1 MSISEKP
8 VAIVTGGSRG
18 VGEATAIF
26 LAKKGWNVTITCTS
40 SIKDAN
46 KVVKKCEDLGA
57 EALALS
63 ADVSEDSSC
72 RETASQTL
80 DKWGRIDSLVNN
92 AGTTKFVF
100 DHSDLEGLDAQ
111 DFLKIYKVNVVG
123 PFPVSYTH
131 LTLPTIYSV

>member
-46 KVVKKCEDLGA
+46 KVVKKKYAVD
-57 EALALS
+57 
-63 ADVSEDSSC
+63 
-72 RETASQTL
+72 
-80 DKWGRIDSLVNN
+80 
-92 AGTTKFVF
+92 
-100 DHSDLEGLDAQ
+100 
-111 DFLKIYKVNVVG
+111 
-123 PFPVSYTH
+123 
-131 LTLPTIYSV
+131 